1 MKQGIM
7 SCLFFFLSS
16 EDMFVI
22 TIDLPVGKN
31 TYKYIVDGK
40 WKEDPKQVK
49 FVCYLLPDISHVMIH
64 QM

>member
-1 MKQGIM
+1 
-7 SCLFFFLSS
+7 
-16 EDMFVI
+16 MFVI

-49 FVCYLLPDISHVMIH
+49 FVGYLLPDISHGTIPRI
-64 QM
+64 